1 MGCYLLA
8 EQLICW
14 LGFAANFKT
23 ADAAAKKGLCGIS
36 AGKHTARHEKG
47 QVQLRFGLWDS
58 TTMLFKENKRL
69 PD

>member
-1 MGCYLLA
+1 MLA
-8 EQLICW
+8 EELICW

-23 ADAAAKKGLCGIS
+23 ADAAAKKGLCGIT

-47 QVQLRFGLWDS
+47 QAQLRFVVES
-58 TTMLFKENKRL
+58 QNPMLFKENKRL